1 MVQTQERNLRRR
13 IKMRILTTLGLL
25 MAMATSAFAEDATVE
40 MWNKD
45 PDDKKRKMVFS
56 QEIVTIEAG
65 ESVTWLATDKGHNV
79 ELIDC
84 PEGYDLPKKSKLSKD
99 VTLTFDQEG
108 VYVYVCTP
116 HASMGM
122 IGIVVVGDLTQE
134 AVDAIKDAKVKGKSK
149 KKFKALLAELP

>member
-1 MVQTQERNLRRR
+1 
-13 IKMRILTTLGLL
+13 MRILTTLGLL

-56 QEIVTIEAG
+56 QEIVVIETG

-79 ELIDC
+79 QFIDGPNGVEL
-84 PEGYDLPKKSKLSKD
+84 EKKSKISKD
-99 VTLTFDQEG
+99 VTITFDEPG

-134 AVDAIKDAKVKGKSK
+134 GVDAIKDAKMKGKSK
-149 KKFKALLAELP
+149 KKFKQLLAELP

>member
-1 MVQTQERNLRRR
+1 
-13 IKMRILTTLGLL
+13 MRILTTLGLL

-79 ELIDC
+79 ELIDG
-84 PEGYDLPKKSKLSKD
+84 PDGVELEKKSKLSKD
-99 VTLTFDQEG
+99 VTITFDKPG

>member
-1 MVQTQERNLRRR
+1 
-13 IKMRILTTLGLL
+13 MRILTTLGLL

-45 PDDKKRKMVFS
+45 PEDKKRKMVFS
-56 QEIVTIEAG
+56 EEIVVVEPG

-79 ELIDC
+79 QMIDG
-84 PEGYDLPKKSKLSKD
+84 PDGYDLPKKSKLSKD
-99 VTLTFDQEG
+99 VTLTFDQPG

-122 IGIVVVGDLTQE
+122 IGIVVVGELTQE
-134 AVDAIKDAKVKGKSK
+134 GIDAVRDAKVKGKSK

>member
-1 MVQTQERNLRRR
+1 M
-13 IKMRILTTLGLL
+13 MRLLTTLGLL
-25 MAMATSAFAEDATVE
+25 MAMATSAFADNATVE

-56 QEIVTIEAG
+56 EEIVVVEPG

-79 ELIDC
+79 QMIDG
-84 PEGYDLPKKSKLSKD
+84 PDGVDLPKKSKLSKD
-99 VTLTFDQEG
+99 VTLTFDEPG

-122 IGIVVVGDLTQE
+122 IGIVVVGELTQE
-134 AVDAIKDAKVKGKSK
+134 GIDAVRDAKVKGKSK
-149 KKFKALLAELP
+149 KKFKTLLAELP

>member
-1 MVQTQERNLRRR
+1 
-13 IKMRILTTLGLL
+13 MRILTTLGLL
-25 MAMATSAFAEDATVE
+25 MAMATSAFAESATVE

-45 PDDKKRKMVFS
+45 PEDKKRKMVFS
-56 QEIVTIEAG
+56 EEIVVVEAG

-79 ELIDC
+79 QMIAGPD
-84 PEGYDLPKKSKLSKD
+84 GYDLPKKSKLSKD
-99 VTLTFDQEG
+99 VTLTFDQPG

-122 IGIVVVGDLTQE
+122 IGIVVVGELTQE
-134 AVDAIKDAKVKGKSK
+134 AIDAVRDAKVKGKSK

>member
-1 MVQTQERNLRRR
+1 
-13 IKMRILTTLGLL
+13 MRILATLGLL
-25 MAMATSAFAEDATVE
+25 LALAFVLPTGVLAADATVE

-56 QEIVTIEAG
+56 QEIVAIEAG

-79 ELIDC
+79 ELIDG
-84 PEGYDLPKKSKLSKD
+84 PDGVELEKKSKLSKD
-99 VTLTFDQEG
+99 VTITFDKPG

>member
-1 MVQTQERNLRRR
+1 
-13 IKMRILTTLGLL
+13 
-25 MAMATSAFAEDATVE
+25 MATSAFAESATVE

-45 PDDKKRKMVFS
+45 PEDKKRKMVFS
-56 QEIVTIEAG
+56 QEIVTIEPG

-79 ELIDC
+79 QLIDG
-84 PEGYDLPKKSKLSKD
+84 PDGVELENKSKISKD
-99 VTLTFDQEG
+99 VTITFDQEG

-122 IGIVVVGDLTQE
+122 MGIVVVGDLTQE
-134 AVDAIKDAKVKGKSK
+134 AIDAVRDAKVKGKSK

>member
-1 MVQTQERNLRRR
+1 
-13 IKMRILTTLGLL
+13 MRILATLGLL

-45 PDDKKRKMVFS
+45 PDNKKRKMVFS
-56 QEIVTIEAG
+56 EEIVVVEPG

-79 ELIDC
+79 QMIDG
-84 PEGYDLPKKSKLSKD
+84 PDGHDLPKKSKLSKD

-122 IGIVVVGDLTQE
+122 MGIVVVGELTQE
-134 AVDAIKDAKVKGKSK
+134 AVDAIRDVKVKGKSK
-149 KKFKALLAELP
+149 KKFKELLANLS

>member
-1 MVQTQERNLRRR
+1 MVQTQERNLCRR

-45 PDDKKRKMVFS
+45 PDDKSRKMVCS

-79 ELIDC
+79 ELIDG
-84 PEGYDLPKKSKLSKD
+84 PDGVELEKKSKLSKD
-99 VTLTFDQEG
+99 VTITFDKPG

-134 AVDAIKDAKVKGKSK
+134 AVDAIKDAKLKGKSK

>member
-1 MVQTQERNLRRR
+1 
-13 IKMRILTTLGLL
+13 MRILTTLGLL
-25 MAMATSAFAEDATVE
+25 IAMAMPAFAQDVTVE

-45 PDDKKRKMVFS
+45 PDDKSRKMVFS

-65 ESVTWLATDKGHNV
+65 QSVEWLATDKGHNV
-79 ELIDC
+79 QIIAG
-84 PEGYDLPKKSKLSKD
+84 PEGYELPKKSKLSKD

>member
-1 MVQTQERNLRRR
+1 
-13 IKMRILTTLGLL
+13 MRILTTLGLL
-25 MAMATSAFAEDATVE
+25 MAMATSAFAESATVE

-45 PDDKKRKMVFS
+45 PEDKKRKMVFS
-56 QEIVTIEAG
+56 EEIVAIEAG

-79 ELIDC
+79 QMIDG
-84 PEGYDLPKKSKLSKD
+84 PDGYDLPKKSKLSKD

-122 IGIVVVGDLTQE
+122 IGIVVVGELTQE
-134 AVDAIKDAKVKGKSK
+134 AVDAIRDAKVRGKSK

>member
-1 MVQTQERNLRRR
+1 
-13 IKMRILTTLGLL
+13 MRILTTLGLL
-25 MAMATSAFAEDATVE
+25 MAMAMPAFAQDVTVE

-65 ESVTWLATDKGHNV
+65 QSVEWLATDKGHNV
-79 ELIDC
+79 QIIAG
-84 PEGYDLPKKSKLSKD
+84 PEGYELPKKSKLSKD

-134 AVDAIKDAKVKGKSK
+134 GVDAIKDAKVKGKSK
-149 KKFKALLAELP
+149 KKFKQLLAELP

>member
-1 MVQTQERNLRRR
+1 
-13 IKMRILTTLGLL
+13 MRIITTIGLL
-25 MAMATSAFAEDATVE
+25 LAMATSAFAESATVE

-56 QEIVTIEAG
+56 EEIVVVEPG

-79 ELIDC
+79 QMIDG
-84 PEGYDLPKKSKLSKD
+84 PDGVDLPKKSKLSKD
-99 VTLTFDQEG
+99 VTLTFDEPG

-122 IGIVVVGDLTQE
+122 IGIVVVGELTQE
-134 AVDAIKDAKVKGKSK
+134 GIDAVRDAKVRGKSK
-149 KKFKALLAELP
+149 KKFKTLLAELP

>member
-1 MVQTQERNLRRR
+1 
-13 IKMRILTTLGLL
+13 MRLLTTLGLL

-45 PDDKKRKMVFS
+45 PEDKKRKMVFS
-56 QEIVTIEAG
+56 QEIVTIEPG
-65 ESVTWLATDKGHNV
+65 QSITWIATDKGHNV
-79 ELIDC
+79 QMIDG
-84 PEGYDLPKKSKLSKD
+84 PDGYDLPKKSKLSKD

-134 AVDAIKDAKVKGKSK
+134 GVDAIKDAKMKGKSK
-149 KKFKALLAELP
+149 KKFKQLLAELP

>member
-1 MVQTQERNLRRR
+1 
-13 IKMRILTTLGLL
+13 MRILTTLGLL
-25 MAMATSAFAEDATVE
+25 MVIATSAFAENATVE

-45 PDDKKRKMVFS
+45 PDNKKRKMVFS
-56 QEIVTIEAG
+56 EEIVVVEPG

-79 ELIDC
+79 EMIDG
-84 PEGYDLPKKSKLSKD
+84 PDGYKLPKKSKISKD
-99 VTLTFDQEG
+99 VTITFDQEG

-122 IGIVVVGDLTQE
+122 MGIVVVGELTQE
-134 AVDAIKDAKVKGKSK
+134 AVDAIRDAKVKGKSK

>member
-1 MVQTQERNLRRR
+1 
-13 IKMRILTTLGLL
+13 MRIITTLGLL
-25 MAMATSAFAEDATVE
+25 MAMATSVFAEDATVE

-56 QEIVTIEAG
+56 QEIVVIEPG
-65 ESVTWLATDKGHNV
+65 DSVTWLATDKGHNV
-79 ELIDC
+79 QMIDG
-84 PEGYDLPKKSKLSKD
+84 PDGYDLPKKSKISKD

-122 IGIVVVGDLTQE
+122 IGIVVVGELTQD
-134 AVDAIKDAKVKGKSK
+134 AVDAIKDAKVRGKSK
-149 KKFKALLAELP
+149 KKFKQLLKDLS

>member
-1 MVQTQERNLRRR
+1 
-13 IKMRILTTLGLL
+13 MRILTTLGLL

-56 QEIVTIEAG
+56 EEIVVVEPG

-79 ELIDC
+79 QMIDG
-84 PEGYDLPKKSKLSKD
+84 PDGVDLPKKSKLSKD
-99 VTLTFDQEG
+99 VTLTFDEPG

-122 IGIVVVGDLTQE
+122 IGIVVVGELTQE
-134 AVDAIKDAKVKGKSK
+134 GIDAVRDAKVRGKSK
-149 KKFKALLAELP
+149 KKFKTLLAELP